1 VALNM
6 EISRTD
12 DIVVVQCSGRVV
24 FGKEADELRRVV
36 LDLLSESQRIVL
48 NLASIAYIDSTGL
61 ETLIASFIS
70 AHNCNAEIKVAALPP
85 GVQRVLT
92 MTKLDHLFE
101 VYDSTQD
108 AVKAFHPHP
117 EAAAG

>member
-1 VALNM
+1 MSLVLD
-6 EISRTD
+6 ITRDD
-12 DIVVVQCSGRVV
+12 DIVVVQCSGRIV

-36 LDLLSESQRIVL
+36 LGLLNETERIVL

-70 AHNCNAEIKVAALPP
+70 AHNRKAEIKVAALPP

-92 MTKLDHLFE
+92 ITRLDRLFE
-101 VYDSTQD
+101 AYDSTQD
-108 AVKAFHPHP
+108 AVNAFRPRP
-117 EAAAG
+117 QATAD